1 MSALISSQILQLAS
15 ADGLWRA
22 QISPVGASLV
32 SLWHGDI
39 EIITSPYNEPLRA
52 LAGSVM
58 APWPNRLEDG
68 TWQLGDREFKAIIN
82 DSDGHNANHGLA
94 FDKEFALTSQTDV
107 SLRLELNLF
116 DEQAY
121 PFSVL
126 LSVTYLLQNTGL
138 EVELEARNLSN
149 DVVPVAVGMHP
160 YFVLD
165 QDSALS
171 VDANAW
177 VTKNTRNLPVGT
189 STFEE
194 SPLANNA
201 GHSICNL
208 ELDECFT
215 DLRFGSN
222 DFCVTTLTRPLLGI
236 SVEVAQSREF
246 SHLMLY
252 RLQESRQPLR
262 SLLAIEPQSAP
273 ANAFRNLESVASLAP
288 AATFKAN
295 YRVKFRSLR

>member
-1 MSALISSQILQLAS
+1 VSALISRQILQLAS

-22 QISPVGASLV
+22 QISPIGASLV

-68 TWQLGDREFKAIIN
+68 TWQLGDREFKATIN
-82 DSDGHNANHGLA
+82 DTEGHNANHGLV
-94 FDKEFALTSQTDV
+94 FDKEFALVSQADS

-126 LSVTYLLQNTGL
+126 LSVKYLLQKTGL
-138 EVELEARNLSN
+138 QVELESKNLSN
-149 DVVPVAVGMHP
+149 EDVPVAFGMHP

-165 QDSALS
+165 QDSTLS
-171 VDANAW
+171 IDAKTW
-177 VTKNTRNLPVGT
+177 ITKNARNLPLSA
-189 STFEE
+189 STFEH
-194 SPLANNA
+194 SPLAKNA
-201 GHSICNL
+201 GQDICNL

-215 DLRFGSN
+215 DLRFNSN
-222 DFCVTTLTRPLLGI
+222 DVCVTTVTRPSLGI
-236 SVEVAQSREF
+236 AIEVEQSREL

-252 RLQESRQPLR
+252 RLQESSQPNR

-273 ANAFRNLESVASLAP
+273 ANAFRNLESVASLTP
-288 AATFKAN
+288 AATLKAK
-295 YRVKFRSLR
+295 YRVKFRSL

>member
-1 MSALISSQILQLAS
+1 MRATSIGRILPLAS

-32 SLWHGDI
+32 SLWFRDS

-52 LAGSVM
+52 LAGSAL

-68 TWQLGDREFKAIIN
+68 TWRLGDREFTAIIN
-82 DSDGHNANHGLA
+82 DAEGHNANHGLA
-94 FDKEFALTSQTDV
+94 FDKEFELASQTDS
-107 SLRLELNLF
+107 SLRLEVNLF

-126 LSVTYLLQNTGL
+126 LSVTYLLQNAGL

-149 DVVPVAVGMHP
+149 DVVPIAFGIHP

-165 QDSALS
+165 QDSTLS
-171 VDANAW
+171 VAAKSWITKDA
-177 VTKNTRNLPVGT
+177 RNLPVST
-189 STFEE
+189 STFEK
-194 SPLANNA
+194 SPLAGKA
-201 GHSICNL
+201 GQNICSI

-222 DFCVTTLTRPLLGI
+222 GFCVTTVSRPSLGI
-236 SVEVAQSREF
+236 AIDVEQSREL
-246 SHLMLY
+246 SHLMLF
-252 RLQESRQPLR
+252 RLQESRQPNR

-288 AATFKAN
+288 AGTYQAN
-295 YRVKFRSLR
+295 YRVKFRSL

>member
-1 MSALISSQILQLAS
+1 VSALISRQILQLAS

-39 EIITSPYNEPLRA
+39 EIVTSPYNEPLRA

-68 TWQLGDREFKAIIN
+68 TWQLGDREFTAAIN
-82 DSDGHNANHGLA
+82 DAEGHNANHGLA
-94 FDKEFALTSQTDV
+94 FDKEFALTSQTDS

-138 EVELEARNLSN
+138 QVELEAKNLSN
-149 DVVPVAVGMHP
+149 EDVPVAFGMHP

-165 QDSALS
+165 QDSTLS
-171 VDANAW
+171 VDAKTW
-177 VTKNTRNLPVGT
+177 ITKNARNLPV
-189 STFEE
+189 SASIFEN

-201 GHSICNL
+201 GQDICNL

-222 DFCVTTLTRPLLGI
+222 DFCVTTVTRPSLGI
-236 SVEVAQSREF
+236 AVEVEQGREL

-252 RLQESRQPLR
+252 RLQESSQPNR
-262 SLLAIEPQSAP
+262 SLLAIEPQSSP
-273 ANAFRNLESVASLAP
+273 ANAVRNLESVASVAP

-295 YRVKFRSLR
+295 YRVKFRSL

>member
-1 MSALISSQILQLAS
+1 MSALISSQILQLGS

-22 QISPVGASLV
+22 RVSPVGASLV
-32 SLWHGDI
+32 SLWHAEI
-39 EIITSPYNEPLRA
+39 EIVTSPYHEPLKA

-68 TWQLGDREFKAIIN
+68 TWQLGDREFTATIN
-82 DSDGHNANHGLA
+82 DDDGHNANHGLA
-94 FDKEFALTSQTDV
+94 FDKQFAVASQTES

-138 EVELEARNLSN
+138 EVELEAKNLSN
-149 DVVPVAVGMHP
+149 DVVPIAFGMHP

-165 QDSALS
+165 QDSTLS
-171 VDANAW
+171 VDAESW
-177 VTKNTRNLPVGT
+177 VTKNTRNLPVST
-189 STFEE
+189 LTFEK

-201 GHSICNL
+201 GQDICGL

-222 DFCVTTLTRPLLGI
+222 GFCITTLTRPSLSI
-236 SVEVAQSREF
+236 AVQVEQSREL

-252 RLQESRQPLR
+252 RLQESRQSHR

-288 AATFKAN
+288 AKSFQAK
-295 YRVKFRSLR
+295 YRVKFRSL